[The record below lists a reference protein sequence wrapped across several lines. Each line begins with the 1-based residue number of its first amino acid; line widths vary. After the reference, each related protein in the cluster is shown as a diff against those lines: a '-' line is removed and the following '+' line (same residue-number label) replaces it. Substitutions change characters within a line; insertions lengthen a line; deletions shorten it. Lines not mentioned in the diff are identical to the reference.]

1 MPVAVWAAST
11 AYSVGDVR
19 VSTSIGSTGLSYRCT
34 TAGTSG
40 SSEPDWP
47 RSVGGTANDGSVV
60 WTAISSVYDN
70 LATINPFAVIELFE
84 LELMQALH
92 YAPWT
97 ANTAHTLS
105 PVISRRATA
114 NQASGLVFQV
124 TTAGTTGSSE
134 PSWPGF
140 EGQTVTD
147 GSVVWTAKR
156 PIFRFHNGTASNDY
170 IDIEFGDKVYQALP
184 IEAEGF
190 EYGSGGGS
198 LPRPTLRVSN
208 AFGLFTSYLIDVNS
222 VTTGNDLTG
231 AKVTRIRTLARF
243 LNYRSF
249 GTEEY
254 IEAADGTDLVMEN
267 NVTIQLEEKQDPSNP
282 DDTQRFP
289 DEVYFIDRKVIE
301 NRQVCEFELAS
312 VFDLQGI
319 RIPKRQCLPADFPG
333 IGTFH
338 GSIA

>member
-1 MPVAVWAAST
+1 MP
-11 AYSVGDVR
+11 
-19 VSTSIGSTGLSYRCT
+19 I
-34 TAGTSG
+34 
-40 SSEPDWP
+40 
-47 RSVGGTANDGSVV
+47 
-60 WTAISSVYDN
+60 
-70 LATINPFAVIELFE
+70 
-84 LELMQALH
+84 Q
-92 YAPWT
+92 
-97 ANTAHTLS
+97 
-105 PVISRRATA
+105 
-114 NQASGLVFQV
+114 
-124 TTAGTTGSSE
+124 
-134 PSWPGF
+134 
-140 EGQTVTD
+140 
-147 GSVVWTAKR
+147 
-156 PIFRFHNGTASNDY
+156 
-170 IDIEFGDKVYQALP
+170 
-184 IEAEGF
+184 AEGF
-190 EYGSGGGS
+190 EYRGGAKGS
-198 LPRPTLRVSN
+198 LPRPTMRVSN
-208 AFGLFTSYLIDVNS
+208 LFNTITAILNEVNI
-222 VTTGNDLTG
+222 TTAGNDLAG
-231 AKVTRIRTLARF
+231 AKLTRIRTLARF